1 MTRAEFIARLGDKFG
16 YLPADEIDAAVRSI
30 IDRLSLSLQNG
41 ERIEIR
47 GFGGFSLHHRQ
58 PRIGR
63 NPKTGKAVALPAMSA
78 IHFKPGKEIRERV
91 NNAPAT
97 ERPSLPTEASSLGR
111 P

>member
-1 MTRAEFIARLGDKFG
+1 MTRAEFIARLGEKFG
-16 YLPADEIDAAVRSI
+16 HLPADEIDAAVLSI

-63 NPKTGKAVALPAMSA
+63 NPKTGEAVALPAMSA
-78 IHFKPGKEIRERV
+78 IHFRPGKELREMV

-97 ERPSLPTEASSLGR
+97 ERPSLPIDASSLGR

>member
-16 YLPADEIDAAVRSI
+16 HLPADEVAAVVPSI
-30 IDRLSLSLQNG
+30 IDRLSFSLQNG

-47 GFGGFSLHHRQ
+47 RFGWFSLHHRQ

-63 NPKTGKAVALPAMSA
+63 NPKTREAVALPAMSA
-78 IHFKPGKEIRERV
+78 IHFKPRKELRERV

-97 ERPSLPTEASSLGR
+97 ERPSLSGEASSLGR